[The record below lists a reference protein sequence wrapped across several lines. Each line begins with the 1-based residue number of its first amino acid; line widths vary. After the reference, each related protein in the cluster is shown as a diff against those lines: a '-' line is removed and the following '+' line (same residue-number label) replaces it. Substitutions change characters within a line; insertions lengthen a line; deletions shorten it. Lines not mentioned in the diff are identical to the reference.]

1 MIPLRINSSNIAAL
15 AGKNP
20 YVPVA
25 EAVLTVWK
33 SSDRDSYIKAHE
45 RCRLET
51 PEQRK
56 QRIKEA
62 YPAIDA
68 IARTTKPSA
77 LASSLA
83 SFSFLDDPQVTKY
96 STTTTPATPPIT
108 KREIMDTARETAYTG
123 HGIDRES
130 VVLDRVN
137 TVMGTYFKEDD
148 TLWKQS
154 IGITPSGR
162 DVIVQGRIDAKD
174 TTTDPPVLLEI
185 KTRARGLFMHLK
197 EYEKIQ
203 IESYL
208 FLTHTTTA
216 YLAEAYFPSRHS
228 IDPDLNII
236 RVVRDDE
243 SIQGWVHQILETVQA
258 VEYIVSNEDA
268 QDIFLKSKHR
278 NTILKHWMDAPP
290 DAV

>member
-1 MIPLRINSSNIAAL
+1 MSPALQPLRVNSSIVAAL

-33 SSDRDSYIKAHE
+33 SSDRESYLAAHE
-45 RCRLET
+45 RCHLET

-56 QRIKEA
+56 QRIKDTF
-62 YPAIDA
+62 PAIDA

-77 LASSLA
+77 LASRLA
-83 SFSFLDDPQVTKY
+83 FLDDPQVTTY
-96 STTTTPATPPIT
+96 STTATPPPTTPPIT
-108 KREIMDTARETAYTG
+108 TRDIMETARETAYTT

-137 TVMGTYFKEDD
+137 TVMGTKFKEDD
-148 TLWKQS
+148 TLWTQS
-154 IGITPSGR
+154 IGVTPSGR

-174 TTTDPPVLLEI
+174 TTVDPPVLLEI
-185 KTRARGLFMHLK
+185 KTRARGLFMQLK

-203 IESYL
+203 IESYM
-208 FLTHTTTA
+208 FITRTTTA

-228 IDPDLNII
+228 KDPDLNII
-236 RVVRDDE
+236 RVDRDETSTID
-243 SIQGWVHQILETVQA
+243 WVQRTLDAIHA
-258 VEYIVSNEDA
+258 VDYLVSNTDA
-268 QDIFLKSKHR
+268 QDMFLKSKHR
-278 NTILKHWMDAPP
+278 NTIVKHWIDT
-290 DAV
+290 V

>member
-1 MIPLRINSSNIAAL
+1 MIPLRLNSSSIAAL

-20 YVPVA
+20 YVPIA

-33 SSDRDSYIKAHE
+33 SSDRESYLAAHE
-45 RCRLET
+45 RCHIET

-56 QRIKEA
+56 QRIKDTF
-62 YPAIDA
+62 PAIDA

-77 LASSLA
+77 LASRLA
-83 SFSFLDDPQVTKY
+83 FLDDPQVTKY
-96 STTTTPATPPIT
+96 STTATPPPTTPPIS
-108 KREIMDTARETAYTG
+108 KKEIMDTARETAYTG
-123 HGIDRES
+123 HGIDRET

-137 TVMGTYFKEDD
+137 TVMGTTFRQDD
-148 TLWKQS
+148 TLWTQS
-154 IGITPSGR
+154 IGSTSSGR
-162 DVIVQGRIDAKD
+162 DVIVQGRIDAI
-174 TTTDPPVLLEI
+174 DPPHILEI
-185 KTRARGLFMHLK
+185 KTRARGLFMQLK

-208 FLTHTTTA
+208 LLTNTTTA

-236 RVVRDDE
+236 RVDRDDE
-243 SIQGWVHQILETVQA
+243 SIQGWTKQILETVQA

-278 NTILKHWMDAPP
+278 NTVLKHWMDMSP
-290 DAV
+290 DVV